1 MKQVEEENLAG
12 CCGIYCGLCP
22 WFQSTA
28 PSRCPGCRIRS
39 QSVSC
44 KRYNCCVKKN
54 GLGTCA
60 ECRTFPCEKYE
71 EFLDWDSFV
80 SHGACLPNLE
90 AIKKRGLKPWL
101 KEQSA
106 RRKLLEQLLANYNE
120 GRSARFY
127 CVATTLLSP
136 DVIEGTLKGTRQR
149 MSMARTPDQDIKTR
163 AKIVRT
169 AIQERATAAGI
180 DLRLRHAAKGI

>member
-1 MKQVEEENLAG
+1 MKPADEKKLAG

-60 ECRTFPCEKYE
+60 ACRAFPCAKYE
-71 EFLDWDSFV
+71 NFFDWDSFV
-80 SHGACLPNLE
+80 SHRPCLSNLE
-90 AIKKRGLKPWL
+90 AIKKHGLESWL
-101 KEQSA
+101 KERNA
-106 RRKLLEQLLANYNE
+106 RRKLLERLLATCNE
-120 GRSARFY
+120 GRSASFF
-127 CVATTLLSP
+127 CVAATLLSP
-136 DVIEGTLKGTRQR
+136 DVIEESLREAQR
-149 MSMARTPDQDIKTR
+149 RPAPTGSPDTKTK
-163 AKIVRT
+163 AKIVR
-169 AIQERATAAGI
+169 AVLQERATAAGI
-180 DLRLRHAAKGI
+180 DLKLRHGAKEA

>member
-1 MKQVEEENLAG
+1 MKLAEEKNLAG

-22 WFQSTA
+22 WLQSTA

-54 GLGTCA
+54 SLVTCA
-60 ECRTFPCEKYE
+60 DCGAFPCEKYE
-71 EFLDWDSFV
+71 EFFDWDSFV
-80 SHGACLPNLE
+80 SHRPCLSNLE

-106 RRKLLEQLLANYNE
+106 RRKLLEGLLANHNE
-120 GRSARFY
+120 GRSASFY

-136 DVIEGTLKGTRQR
+136 EVIEGALKEARRR
-149 MSMARTPDQDIKTR
+149 MGLARTGDQDIKAR

-169 AIQERATAAGI
+169 TIQEHAAAAGV
-180 DLRLRHAAKGI
+180 DLKLRHGAKET

>member
-1 MKQVEEENLAG
+1 MKLAEEKNLAG

-54 GLGTCA
+54 NLVTCA
-60 ECRTFPCEKYE
+60 DCGAFPCEKYE
-71 EFLDWDSFV
+71 QFFDWDSFV
-80 SHGACLPNLE
+80 SHQPCLSNLE
-90 AIKKRGLKPWL
+90 AIKKHGLEPWL
-101 KEQSA
+101 KERNA
-106 RRKLLEQLLANYNE
+106 RRKLLERLLANYNE
-120 GRSARFY
+120 GRSASFF

-136 DVIEGTLKGTRQR
+136 DVIEEALKDARRR
-149 MSMARTPDQDIKTR
+149 MAQAESLDLKTK
-163 AKIVRT
+163 AKIVR
-169 AIQERATAAGI
+169 AALQERATAAGI
-180 DLRLRHAAKGI
+180 DLKLRHGAKEA

>member
-1 MKQVEEENLAG
+1 MKQAQEENLAG

-44 KRYNCCVKKN
+44 NRYNCCVKKN

-60 ECRTFPCEKYE
+60 ECGTFPCEKYE
-71 EFLDWDSFV
+71 KFFDWDSFV
-80 SHGACLPNLE
+80 SHQPCLSNLE
-90 AIKKRGLKPWL
+90 AIRTHGLNAWL
-101 KEQSA
+101 KEQGA
-106 RRKLLEQLLANYNE
+106 RRKLLEELLADYNE

-127 CVATTLLSP
+127 CAATTLMAP
-136 DVIEGTLKGTRQR
+136 EAIEGARAEARRQ
-149 MSMARTPDQDIKTR
+149 MARTADLDIKTR

-169 AIQERATAAGI
+169 ALQERATAAGI
-180 DLRLRHAAKGI
+180 DLKLRHAAKET

>member
-1 MKQVEEENLAG
+1 MKQAKEENLAG

-54 GLGTCA
+54 GYATCA
-60 ECRTFPCEKYE
+60 ECSTFPCEKYE
-71 EFLDWDSFV
+71 QFFDWDSFV
-80 SHGACLPNLE
+80 SHKPCLSNVE
-90 AIKKRGLKPWL
+90 AIKKLGLQSWL
-101 KEQSA
+101 KQQHA
-106 RRKLLEQLLANYNE
+106 RRNLLEELLAKYNE
-120 GRSARFY
+120 GRSASFY
-127 CVATTLLSP
+127 CVAATLLGP
-136 DVIEGTLKGTRQR
+136 DVIADAVKEAQRQIDAEK
-149 MSMARTPDQDIKTR
+149 ARDLDIKAE

-169 AIQERATAAGI
+169 ALQTRATAAGI
-180 DLRLRHAAKGI
+180 DLKLRHEEKQA